1 MAQFEEL
8 EMSEDEVYEFIKQ
21 HSNISQESI
30 TFATSMSDSDK
41 QDIAREFEPFI
52 KEMQKVMSDLI
63 NNKDS
68 CVTGAVKFAYDR
80 FTPVLEWKRQ
90 AQSEED

>member
-1 MAQFEEL
+1 
-8 EMSEDEVYEFIKQ
+8 
-21 HSNISQESI
+21 
-30 TFATSMSDSDK
+30 MSDSDK

-63 NNKDS
+63 KDKDS
-68 CVTGAVKFAYDR
+68 CVTGAVQFAYDR
-80 FTPVLEWKRQ
+80 FTPILEWKRE